1 MKKTLKALAITVV
14 VVLIILIAIPF
25 FIDVN
30 RFRPKVESEMTSA
43 LGRKSEVGNLSLS
56 IITGSVA
63 ADNISIADDPA
74 FSKSPFLTAKSLK
87 IGVELIPLIFSKE
100 LHVTG
105 ITLDEPSVTLL
116 SNAKG
121 VWNFSSLGKSG
132 PTASQKPGDVVPAA
146 TRSNSAGLG
155 DFSVAKINVND
166 GKVTIGKAN
175 SSAKPLVVDKVNL
188 EVKDF
193 SATTQFPFTLSA
205 ALPNGGSLKLD
216 GKAGPLAAADTP
228 LSATLNLQKLDLAAL
243 GADPKLGLAGL
254 GNLDGSLDS
263 DGKTADVKG
272 TLTADKLKLS
282 PKGSPA
288 PRAVEVK
295 FATNYDLQKQG
306 GNLSQ
311 GDISYGKAVV
321 RLTGRYQMEGESTVL
336 NMKLDGQGMPVDD
349 LETLLP
355 ALGIVLPSGSS
366 LKGGTISTSLGITG
380 PTDKLVITGPV
391 KLENTT
397 LTGFDLGGKLGALS
411 AFGGKAASSKDTAI
425 QNVSADVR
433 VAPEGTKTDNVNL
446 NVPSLGVVTGSG
458 TISPEG
464 ALNYHMSAN
473 LSGVAGGLT
482 KVVTLGGGKGGGIPF
497 MIEGT
502 TSDPKFVP
510 DVKGMAGGALQ
521 GVLGGKSGTQGQNPA
536 SALQGLFKK
545 KP

>member
-1 MKKTLKALAITVV
+1 MKKTLRALAITVV
-14 VVLIILIAIPF
+14 FVLIVLIAIPF

-30 RFRPKVESEMTSA
+30 QFRPKVESEMTSA

-56 IITGSVA
+56 ILTGSVT

-87 IGVELIPLIFSKE
+87 IGVELIPIIFSKE

-121 VWNFSSLGKSG
+121 VWNFSSLGGSAPK
-132 PTASQKPGDVVPAA
+132 TTQKGGDPVLVA
-146 TRSNSAGLG
+146 TRSSSGGLG
-155 DFSVAKINVND
+155 DFFVAKINVND

-188 EVKDF
+188 EVRDF

-205 ALPNGGSLKLD
+205 GLPNGGSLKLD
-216 GKAGPLAAADTP
+216 GKAGPIAAADTP
-228 LSATLNLQKLDLAAL
+228 LSATVNLQKLDLAAL
-243 GADPKLGLAGL
+243 GADPSLGLAGL

-263 DGKTADVKG
+263 DGKNAKVKG

-288 PRAVEVK
+288 PRPVEVK
-295 FATNYDLQKQG
+295 FATNYDLKKQD

-311 GDISYGKAVV
+311 GDISYGKALAH
-321 RLTGRYQMEGESTVL
+321 LTGRYQMEGEATVL

-349 LETLLP
+349 LESLLP
-355 ALGIVLPSGSS
+355 ALGITLPSGSS
-366 LKGGTISTSLGITG
+366 LKGGTLSGNLGIVG

-397 LTGFDLGGKLGALS
+397 LTGFDLGGKLGALA
-411 AFGGKAASSKDTAI
+411 AFAGKSASSKDTVI
-425 QNVSADVR
+425 QNFSTDAR
-433 VAPEGTKTDNVNL
+433 VAPEGTKTDNINL
-446 NVPSLGVVTGSG
+446 NVPSLGVVTGAG
-458 TISPEG
+458 TISPQG
-464 ALNYHMSAN
+464 ALNYHMVAN

-482 KVVTLGGGKGGGIPF
+482 QVIGFGGGKGGGIPF

-510 DVKGMAGGALQ
+510 DVKGMAGSALQ
-521 GVLGGKSGTQGQNPA
+521 GVLGGKTGTQGQNPA